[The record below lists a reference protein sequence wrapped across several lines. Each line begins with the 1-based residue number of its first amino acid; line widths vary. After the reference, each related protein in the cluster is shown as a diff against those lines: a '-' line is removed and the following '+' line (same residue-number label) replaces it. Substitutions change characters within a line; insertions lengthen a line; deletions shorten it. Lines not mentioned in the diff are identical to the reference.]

1 MMNVWCRL
9 GVDKLIKSAYENGT
23 VLSGISAA
31 SICWFDS
38 GHSDSMP
45 FYKRRINYALQAMGK
60 EEFIKVVTAEA
71 HSGRSPCSRDEPA
84 DARRRAG
91 IASRGCAD
99 P

>member
-1 MMNVWCRL
+1 MMHVWCRL
-9 GVDKLIKSAYENGT
+9 GVDKLTNSAYENGT

-60 EEFIKVVTAEA
+60 EEFIKVVTA
-71 HSGRSPCSRDEPA
+71 RST
-84 DARRRAG
+84 
-91 IASRGCAD
+91 I
-99 P
+99 